1 MDGKSTYRAVLY
13 GPNTIG
19 SGDEVELD
27 YVDGAYQD
35 VVVVEVTG
43 DDGEPIVRSYKRG
56 KHTDEEPIPYRFV
69 DENETGQAA
78 IPN

>member
-19 SGDEVELD
+19 SGEEVELD

-35 VVVVEVTG
+35 VVVVEAAE
-43 DDGEPIVRSYKRG
+43 DDGEPVVRSYKRG
-56 KHTDEEPIPYRFV
+56 KHTAEEPIPYRFV
-69 DENETGQAA
+69 DENETGQSA